1 MRLSDKQI
9 RHLKG
14 LAHHLKPVVR
24 VGQHGLRDSVL
35 AELEGAL
42 DVHELVKVKIV
53 AEKAGRIEI
62 IGQLIEAT
70 GAELIQHIGQIAV
83 LFRRN
88 TQKPKVVL
96 PSP

>member
-1 MRLSDKQI
+1 MPLSEKQI
-9 RHLKG
+9 RHLKS

-53 AEKAGRIEI
+53 AEKAGRFEI
-62 IGQLIEAT
+62 IGQLIEAS
-70 GAELIQHIGQIAV
+70 GAELVQHIGQIAV

>member
-1 MRLSDKQI
+1 MPLSDKQI

-42 DVHELVKVKIV
+42 DAHELVKVKIV
-53 AEKAGRIEI
+53 AEKAGRIEV
-62 IGQLIEAT
+62 IGQLTEAT